1 MDRVGF
7 EPTTSQLSNTLQ
19 GGQLSFQSSL
29 FDYPRAWTTTMK
41 DCDEISRLMLLHTN
55 QYEAK
60 MRQKMLLA
68 QAECLNAIS

>member
-1 MDRVGF
+1 MDGVGV
-7 EPTTSQLSNTLQ
+7 EPTTSTQQYPTRRE
-19 GGQLSFQSSL
+19 LSFQSSL

-41 DCDEISRLMLLHTN
+41 DCDDISLMLLHTN

-68 QAECLNAIS
+68 QAERLNAIS

>member
-1 MDRVGF
+1 MDRVGV

-29 FDYPRAWTTTMK
+29 FDYPRTWTTTMK
-41 DCDEISRLMLLHTN
+41 DCDDFSMMLLRTN
-55 QYEAK
+55 QYEVK

-68 QAECLNAIS
+68 QAERLNAIS

>member
-1 MDRVGF
+1 M
-7 EPTTSQLSNTLQ
+7 TLAQ
-19 GGQLSFQSSL
+19 QSPKGGQLSFQNSL

-41 DCDEISRLMLLHTN
+41 DCDDISMMLLHTN

-68 QAECLNAIS
+68 QAERLNAIS

>member
-1 MDRVGF
+1 V
-7 EPTTSQLSNTLQ
+7 
-19 GGQLSFQSSL
+19 QLSFQSSL

-41 DCDEISRLMLLHTN
+41 DCDDISMMLLHTN

-68 QAECLNAIS
+68 QAERLNAIS

>member
-1 MDRVGF
+1 LEWLRV
-7 EPTTSQLSNTLQ
+7 EPTTSQLSNPLQ

-41 DCDEISRLMLLHTN
+41 DCDDISMMLLHTN

-68 QAECLNAIS
+68 QAEHLNAIS

>member
-1 MDRVGF
+1 VGV
-7 EPTTSQLSNTLQ
+7 EPTTSVAQQSPK

-29 FDYPRAWTTTMK
+29 FDYPRAWTITMK
-41 DCDEISRLMLLHTN
+41 DCDDISMMLLHTN

-68 QAECLNAIS
+68 QAERLNAIS